1 MGLKVTYADLQLG
14 LFVQLKQN
22 GESGRNAG
30 QEQYICF
37 LRNVCVL
44 EEGGGGLQVKEL
56 THYDVTI
63 TKMFGLFLER
73 VNVKWPFN

>member
-1 MGLKVTYADLQLG
+1 M
-14 LFVQLKQN
+14 LFKK
-22 GESGRNAG
+22 R
-30 QEQYICF
+30 
-37 LRNVCVL
+37 VCVGG
-44 EEGGGGLQVKEL
+44 GGGGLQVKEL